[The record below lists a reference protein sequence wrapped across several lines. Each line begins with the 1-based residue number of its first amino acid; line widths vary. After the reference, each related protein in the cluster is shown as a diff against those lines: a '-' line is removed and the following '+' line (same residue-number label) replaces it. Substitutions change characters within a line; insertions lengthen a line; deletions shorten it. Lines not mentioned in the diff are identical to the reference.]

1 MKAKLHQFW
10 QAFRPVL
17 IGWVSVVLL
26 LPTLLAVA
34 PSAAAARAISFSE
47 ICSAQNASLPGDHKK
62 HSLDCPCCVL
72 SGAAHMGLPPRDAI
86 EIVDPPRRQGAV
98 FIAEAISRA
107 IAETYVA
114 HAFARG
120 PPNLFNI

>member
-17 IGWVSVVLL
+17 IGWVTVALL

-34 PSAAAARAISFSE
+34 PSTAAASAVSFSE
-47 ICSAQNASLPGDHKK
+47 ICSAQNANLPDDHKN
-62 HSLDCPCCVL
+62 HSQDCPCCVL
-72 SGAAHMGLPPRDAI
+72 SGAAHMGLLPRDAV
-86 EIVDPPRRQGAV
+86 EILDPPRRQDAV
-98 FIAEAISRA
+98 FIAKAISST
-107 IAETYVA
+107 IAETHVA
-114 HAFARG
+114 HALARG